1 MKRLF
6 WLGVGLAVGAIVVR
20 QVTKAAN
27 SYTPAGL
34 ASSARN
40 SAAGLW
46 ESVQDFVADVREGMA
61 EREAQIREAFAEGG
75 VLADLDFD
83 DDQYGDESGDAY
95 RTGFGGGPAEEDRF
109 GPDHGAPPPYGQNS
123 GARRGA

>member
-20 QVTKAAN
+20 QVTKAAH

-46 ESVQDFVADVREGMA
+46 ESVQDFVSDVREGMA

-83 DDQYGDESGDAY
+83 EDTPDATY
-95 RTGFGGGPAEEDRF
+95 R
-109 GPDHGAPPPYGQNS
+109 
-123 GARRGA
+123 